1 MLNKKIVKI
10 LYGIEELLK
19 IKGAP
24 YYKLR
29 AYHKAALNLENLKQ
43 DVSFI
48 YKKDGLKG
56 LEKISGVGKSIAK
69 KIEEYIKKG
78 RINYYEKLK
87 GLINYVLLL

>member
-19 IKGAP
+19 IKGVP
-24 YYKLR
+24 FKPS
-29 AYHKAALNLENLKQ
+29 AYHKAALSLENLEQ

-48 YKKDGLKG
+48 YEKDGLKG

-69 KIEEYIKKG
+69 KIEEYMKKG
-78 RINYYEKLK
+78 RINYYE
-87 GLINYVLLL
+87 N